1 MSNMLE
7 NTLTLRWRMRP
18 KETNN
23 LRTHKFAEL
32 LKRRNFG
39 GILSIVTEKGGKLQ
53 EENAGVLFP
62 IRKAAFGAI
71 LFFSSTR
78 MI

>member
-62 IRKAAFGAI
+62 IRNAAFGAI
-71 LFFSSTR
+71 LFFSLQ
-78 MI
+78 

>member
-1 MSNMLE
+1 MSNMRE

-71 LFFSSTR
+71 LFFPCTR

>member
-39 GILSIVTEKGGKLQ
+39 GILSIAVTEKGGKLQ

-71 LFFSSTR
+71 LFFSAVG
-78 MI
+78 

>member
-1 MSNMLE
+1 MSNMRE

-62 IRKAAFGAI
+62 IRNVK
-71 LFFSSTR
+71 LHLVQYCFSLQ
-78 MI
+78 

>member
-1 MSNMLE
+1 
-7 NTLTLRWRMRP
+7 MRQL
-18 KETNN
+18 K
-23 LRTHKFAEL
+23 TH
-32 LKRRNFG
+32 FG

-71 LFFSSTR
+71 LFFPAVGS
-78 MI
+78 I